1 MSFEDCFSSFLPNFW
16 CKYEIFQIF
25 GKIWKKFASSNPFFG
40 WLRLSDSPLTLSGT
54 PCNHLYIKS
63 SSLKNLANH
72 QKRGIRTKLFLSR
85 HEKYTLSHH
94 RITIKIF
101 AFHLE
106 IWFFFLGMTTTS
118 LVPKIN
124 FEAVMAAIQRHLECK
139 YHNKEDY
146 HCTG

>member
-1 MSFEDCFSSFLPNFW
+1 MVQIWNIPN
-16 CKYEIFQIF
+16 
-25 GKIWKKFASSNPFFG
+25 IWKKMKKICFIKSIFRLIAFIRFATNFKWDSMQ
-40 WLRLSDSPLTLSGT
+40 SPLHKVLL
-54 PCNHLYIKS
+54 PQ
-63 SSLKNLANH
+63 NLANH

>member
-101 AFHLE
+101 AFHLG
-106 IWFFFLGMTTTS
+106 IWIFFGNDDDQLGAKNKLWSGDGGDTKTS
-118 LVPKIN
+118 RVQIS
-124 FEAVMAAIQRHLECK
+124 
-139 YHNKEDY
+139 
-146 HCTG
+146 